1 MLKLLAKTVHEGWPK
16 TIKDCPCSIQSYWY
30 FRDQITCEDGI
41 IYKGTRLIIPKSERA
56 STLKVLHMGHY
67 AVDKMSLRARE
78 TVYWPGISKDIRHT
92 YHHCHIC
99 AKFARTQQRET
110 LQSIETPQTTW
121 EQLGLDIFTLRNTQ
135 YLLVI
140 DYFSQFP
147 VVKQLQSLHSLSV
160 IKHLKDIF
168 TEIGIP
174 KCIVSDG
181 GTQFTSQEFRDFTRT
196 WGIQH
201 TVTSP
206 TNAQSNGQAERF
218 VQTIK
223 NSLTK
228 AMEGGEDPHLAIL
241 AYATTPLNH
250 SLPSPAELL
259 NSRKYRCILPV
270 QVKQQNHTH
279 RYRNI
284 MQRQKHQQTKYYN
297 RNARDL
303 PSLKTG
309 RPVYVQLV
317 PKTRNWIP
325 GHITKR
331 LSLRTYKVKTYNG
344 GIYIRNRKFIKPR
357 YTDSRQSL
365 QTTRMTTDLRE
376 QLEQSEHYQRP
387 KRTTRKPQRLIKI
400 MN

>member
-1 MLKLLAKTVHEGWPK
+1 M
-16 TIKDCPCSIQSYWY
+16 
-30 FRDQITCEDGI
+30 
-41 IYKGTRLIIPKSERA
+41 
-56 STLKVLHMGHY
+56 
-67 AVDKMSLRARE
+67 
-78 TVYWPGISKDIRHT
+78 
-92 YHHCHIC
+92 
-99 AKFARTQQRET
+99 
-110 LQSIETPQTTW
+110 
-121 EQLGLDIFTLRNTQ
+121 
-135 YLLVI
+135 
-140 DYFSQFP
+140 
-147 VVKQLQSLHSLSV
+147 
-160 IKHLKDIF
+160 
-168 TEIGIP
+168 
-174 KCIVSDG
+174 
-181 GTQFTSQEFRDFTRT
+181 
-196 WGIQH
+196 
-201 TVTSP
+201 
-206 TNAQSNGQAERF
+206 
-218 VQTIK
+218 QTIK

-279 RYRNI
+279 KYRNI
-284 MQRQKHQQTKYYN
+284 MQRQKQQQTNYYN

-325 GHITKR
+325 GHIIKR

-357 YTDSRQSL
+357 YTDSKQSL
-365 QTTRMTTDLRE
+365 QTTRTTTDPRE
-376 QLEQSEHYQRP
+376 QLEQLEHYQRP
-387 KRTTRKPQRLIKI
+387 KRTTQKPQRLIEI

>member
-1 MLKLLAKTVHEGWPK
+1 
-16 TIKDCPCSIQSYWY
+16 
-30 FRDQITCEDGI
+30 
-41 IYKGTRLIIPKSERA
+41 
-56 STLKVLHMGHY
+56 MGHY
-67 AVDKMSLRARE
+67 AIDKMSLRARE
-78 TVYWPGISKDIRHT
+78 TVYWPGISEDIRHT
-92 YHHCHIC
+92 YHHCQIC
-99 AKFARTQQRET
+99 AKFAKSQQRET
-110 LQSIETPQTTW
+110 HQSIETPQTTW
-121 EQLGLDIFTLRNTQ
+121 EQLGLDIFTLRNTH

-140 DYFSQFP
+140 DYFSRFP
-147 VVKQLQSLHSLSV
+147 VVRQLQSLHSLSV

-174 KCIVSDG
+174 RSIVSDG
-181 GTQFTSQEFRDFTRT
+181 GTQFTSQEFQHFTRT
-196 WGIQH
+196 WGIH
-201 TVTSP
+201 HRVTSP

-241 AYATTPLNH
+241 TYATTPLNH

-270 QVKQQNHTH
+270 RMRQQSLTH
-279 RYRNI
+279 QYRNI
-284 MQRQKHQQTKYYN
+284 MQKQKQQQTNYYN
-297 RNARDL
+297 RNAKDL
-303 PSLKTG
+303 PSLKT
-309 RPVYVQLV
+309 RKPVYVQLV

-325 GHITKR
+325 GHIIER
-331 LSLRTYKVKTYNG
+331 LSQRTYRLKADNG

-365 QTTRMTTDLRE
+365 QTSSKATG
-376 QLEQSEHYQRP
+376 SGEHIELHRRSRRAT
-387 KRTTRKPQRLIKI
+387 KRPQRLIET